1 MFLDSNFEMIV
12 HMKIHTLLASAALS
26 LFIFASCSD
35 RNEGSERQSVFDDA
49 TIVSI
54 YDSAHNGDTA
64 ALYLYA
70 ESETA
75 AYRMAYARLMGS
87 VLPKVA
93 PEALEDLLMD
103 PIPYVRLYAAFAV
116 GQIGNEKSLV
126 ALDKAFKKATI
137 PEIKAEFLEAIG
149 KCADENAMEFLV
161 TQNPN
166 TAIEES
172 GKVWGI
178 YRGMLKGQLKEEHL
192 EIVVAHLNSQEVETR
207 LAAANILSRQK
218 EFDLSAFAD
227 EIYEKTKKEA
237 VPEIK
242 ATLGYALTKTELAE
256 EFAMDVLKSDD
267 SPLLR
272 TVGLL
277 ALPNPQEHLI
287 LMEDALISE
296 SPWVAMTAARRL
308 AEVDSFAPSAST
320 IGAARTTAIPEVSS
334 IVARALLKSDSEKGK
349 EFYNEA
355 WRRLGN
361 PVKQSVLL
369 GIWADFPE
377 GIDSLKNYLFNDG
390 PLGTAATTA
399 YLAGIELHP
408 NWNESFVAFAD
419 RAFSEGLLSQS
430 YLFAEALR
438 TPERKELIS
447 SEVLL
452 GALNKFSKPELIEG
466 YQAIA
471 KTLKDNYGIE
481 KPPLSIDHP
490 PIDWEMVKTLGQKP
504 ALALYSGGEKYLISL
519 VPEDAPSS
527 VSQVANLATARFY
540 DGTFFHRIVP
550 GFVSQGGGPRGDGYG
565 SDDHILRSEFSPLK
579 YGKGVVGLASAGKDT
594 ESCQFFFTHLPT
606 PHLDGRYTIIGA
618 SQNDISNIETGAR
631 IDSVRV
637 ISDHREM

>member
-1 MFLDSNFEMIV
+1 MFLDSSFEMKP
-12 HMKIHTLLASAALS
+12 HMRIQKLFVLGALS
-26 LFIFASCSD
+26 IFIFASCGNQNKSA
-35 RNEGSERQSVFDDA
+35 EKQSVFEDL
-49 TIVSI
+49 TMVGI
-54 YDSAHNGDTA
+54 YDFANQGDTA
-64 ALYLYA
+64 ALYSYA

-87 VLPKVA
+87 VLPEVA

-103 PIPYVRLYAAFAV
+103 PIPYVRLYAAFAI
-116 GQIGNEKSLV
+116 GQIGNEKSLPV
-126 ALDKAFKKATI
+126 LDKAFKKATI

-178 YRGMLKGQLKEEHL
+178 YRGMLNGRLKEEHL
-192 EIVVAHLNSQEVETR
+192 EIVAAHLNSQEDETR

-218 EFDLSAFAD
+218 DFDLSDFA
-227 EIYEKTKKEA
+227 EAIYKKTLEES
-237 VPEIK
+237 VPEVK
-242 ATLGYALTKTELAE
+242 ATLGFALAKTEFAE
-256 EFAMDVLKSDD
+256 RFALDVLKSDD

-277 ALPNPQEHLI
+277 SLPNPQEHLDQ
-287 LMEDALISE
+287 LEDALISE
-296 SPWVAMTAARRL
+296 SPWVAMTAARKL
-308 AEVDSFAPSAST
+308 TEVDSFVPSVST
-320 IGAARTTAIPEVSS
+320 IGTARTSTIPEVSAL
-334 IVARALLKSDSEKGK
+334 VARALIKTDAETGGQ
-349 EFYNEA
+349 FYNEA
-355 WRRLGN
+355 WLRLRN
-361 PVKQSVLL
+361 PVKRSVLL
-369 GIWADFPE
+369 NIWAEIPTGLDTLTTYMFE
-377 GIDSLKNYLFNDG
+377 DG

-399 YLAGIELHP
+399 YLTGLEIHP
-408 NWNESFVAFAD
+408 EWNENFVAFAD

-438 TPERKELIS
+438 TPERKELVS
-447 SEVLL
+447 SEMLL
-452 GALNKFSKPELIEG
+452 GTLEKFSKPELVEG

-471 KTLKDNYGIE
+471 TTLKENYGIE
-481 KPPLSIDHP
+481 KAPLSIEHP
-490 PIDWEMVKTLGQKP
+490 PIDWEIVKSLGQKP
-504 ALALYSGGEKYLISL
+504 RLALFTNGEEYQTIL

-527 VSQVANLATARFY
+527 VSHIAKLAKSGFY

-594 ESCQFFFTHLPT
+594 ESCQFFFTHIPT

-618 SQNDISNIETGAR
+618 SQSDISNIETGAR
-631 IDSVRV
+631 IDSIRV
-637 ISDHREM
+637 FPDNNEM

>member
-1 MFLDSNFEMIV
+1 MNRIFLS
-12 HMKIHTLLASAALS
+12 TALS
-26 LFIFASCSD
+26 FLIFVSCESP
-35 RNEGSERQSVFDDA
+35 NKGAEKQSVFDDA

-54 YDSAHNGDTA
+54 YDSANRGDTT

-87 VLPKVA
+87 VLPEEA
-93 PEALEDLLMD
+93 PEELEDLLMD

-116 GQIGNEKSLV
+116 GQIGNENSLG

-149 KCADENAMEFLV
+149 KCADENAMDFLV

-192 EIVVAHLNSQEVETR
+192 EIVVAHLNSQEDETR

-218 EFDLSAFAD
+218 EFDLSAFAE
-227 EIYEKTKKEA
+227 EIYEKTKNETS
-237 VPEIK
+237 PEVK
-242 ATLGYALTKTELAE
+242 ATLGYALAKTEHAE
-256 EFAMDVLKSDD
+256 EYALDVLKSDD

-277 ALPNPQEHLI
+277 AIPNPQEHLT
-287 LMEDALISE
+287 LLEDALISE

-320 IGAARTTAIPEVSS
+320 IGSARTTTIPEVSS
-334 IVARALLKSDSEKGK
+334 IVAKALLKSDSEKGR
-349 EFYNEA
+349 EFYNQA

-369 GIWADFPE
+369 GVWADFPE
-377 GIDSLKNYLFNDG
+377 GIDSLENYLFEDG
-390 PLGTAATTA
+390 PLGTAAATA
-399 YLAGIELHP
+399 YLAGIEFYP
-408 NWNESFVAFAD
+408 EWKENFVAYAN
-419 RAFSEGLLSQS
+419 RAFNEGLLSQS

-438 TPERKELIS
+438 IPERKELIS

-452 GALNKFSKPELIEG
+452 GALHKFSKPELVES

-471 KTLKDNYGIE
+471 QTLKKNYGIE
-481 KPPLSIDHP
+481 KPPLYIEHS
-490 PIDWEMVKTLGQKP
+490 PIDWEMVKSLGQKP
-504 ALALYSGGEKYLISL
+504 ALALYSGGEEYLISL

-527 VSQVANLATARFY
+527 VSQVANLATAGFY

-565 SDDHILRSEFSPLK
+565 SGDHILRSEFSPLK

-618 SQNDISNIETGAR
+618 SQN
-631 IDSVRV
+631 
-637 ISDHREM
+637 

>member
-1 MFLDSNFEMIV
+1 MFLDSNFEMKV
-12 HMKIHTLLASAALS
+12 HMKIHNLLAMSALS
-26 LFIFASCSD
+26 LFIFSSCD
-35 RNEGSERQSVFDDA
+35 ERNQGSERQSVFDDA

-54 YDSAHNGDTA
+54 YDSAHRGDTTV
-64 ALYLYA
+64 LYGYA
-70 ESETA
+70 ESQTA
-75 AYRMAYARLMGS
+75 SHRMAYARLMGS
-87 VLPKVA
+87 VLPEEA

-116 GQIGNEKSLV
+116 GQIGNEKSLF

-178 YRGMLKGQLKEEHL
+178 YRGMLNGRLKEEHL
-192 EIVVAHLNSQEVETR
+192 EIVVAHLNSQENETR
-207 LAAANILSRQK
+207 LAAASVLSRQK
-218 EFDLSAFAD
+218 EFDLADFAQ
-227 EIYEKTKKEA
+227 EIYQKSKEEA
-237 VPEIK
+237 LPEIK
-242 ATLGYALTKTELAE
+242 ATLGYALVNTVLAE
-256 EFAMDVLKSDD
+256 KFALDVLKSEDN
-267 SPLLR
+267 PLLR
-272 TVGLL
+272 TVGLM
-277 ALPNPQEHLI
+277 AIPNPKEHLN

-320 IGAARTTAIPEVSS
+320 IGSARTTAIPEVAC

-349 EFYNEA
+349 KFYNEA
-355 WRRLGN
+355 WKRLGN
-361 PVKQSVLL
+361 PTKQAVLL
-369 GIWADFPE
+369 GVWVDFPE
-377 GIDSLKNYLFNDG
+377 GIDSLKNYLFEDG

-399 YLAGIELHP
+399 YLAGIEFYP
-408 NWNESFVAFAD
+408 EWSKNFMDYAD
-419 RAFSEGLLSQS
+419 RVFTEGLLSQS

-438 TPERKELIS
+438 TPEKKELIS
-447 SEVLL
+447 KEVLL
-452 GALNKFSKPELIEG
+452 SALKKFSRPELVEG
-466 YQAIA
+466 YQAVA
-471 KTLKDNYGIE
+471 KTLKENYEIN
-481 KPPLSIDHP
+481 KPPLSIEHP
-490 PIDWEMVKTLGQKP
+490 PIDWEMVKSLGKKP
-504 ALALYSGGEKYLISL
+504 VLAIYSGGEKFLISL

-527 VSQVANLATARFY
+527 VSQVANLATEEFY

-579 YGKGVVGLASAGKDT
+579 FGKGVVGLASAGKDT

-618 SQNDISNIETGAR
+618 GQSDISNIETGAR

-637 ISDHREM
+637 ISDLR